1 MRGPFVRV
9 PENEGRSRSLTLL
22 VVLLLVIV
30 WVAVLAPSFLRH
42 RAEGSLNDSVG
53 SFHRNL
59 RILERAAPGGVA
71 PANSMRVLR
80 PQGSYAGPLEKIL
93 APSAPIAYPMPAR
106 PQVAARAQVAGRAQ
120 VMRRRRRDVF
130 MVLVTG
136 TLGSFLL
143 GFIPGVSIMWAVTGV
158 LAVCLTGYVALLIR
172 IRNNAAEREM
182 KLSFLPSSAPMGLS
196 RTSRPQPAYALR
208 RSAN

>member
-1 MRGPFVRV
+1 M
-9 PENEGRSRSLTLL
+9 TLL

-30 WVAVLAPSFLRH
+30 WVVVLAPSFLRH

-59 RILERAAPGGVA
+59 RILERAGPGGVA
-71 PANSMRVLR
+71 PANSMRALR
-80 PQGSYAGPLEKIL
+80 PQGSYTGLSERMVG
-93 APSAPIAYPMPAR
+93 SASIAYPSAVRSQVAQPQVAQ
-106 PQVAARAQVAGRAQ
+106 PQVAARAQ

-136 TLGSFLL
+136 TMGSFLL

-158 LAVCLTGYVALLIR
+158 LALCLAGYVALLIR
-172 IRNNAAEREM
+172 IRNNAVEREM
-182 KLSFLPSSAPMGLS
+182 KLSFLPSSVPMGLAT
-196 RTSRPQPAYALR
+196 TSRSQPAFALR